1 MANLLVEKVERFHLL
16 GHMLQVG
23 PGVALDAEEKGK
35 FETMISE
42 QTCFQKVI
50 SSQAGTWARPRYL
63 PCLPPSSWAL
73 LAVALHLQPR
83 SRARQAAA
91 RAQVSL

>member
-50 SSQAGTWARPRYL
+50 SMPEPWVRSLGREERLEKGKATH
-63 PCLPPSSWAL
+63 SSI
-73 LAVALHLQPR
+73 LA
-83 SRARQAAA
+83 
-91 RAQVSL
+91 